1 MMKPD
6 GRKNVRRSRLAAS
19 VDVRSDAK
27 GYIVDGTA
35 GNILPH
41 RHRLTIP
48 SNPYTIQALTFRP
61 PAIMP
66 IATPRPLTQ
75 GQSDVSLDLVQP
87 YSNFPLK
94 VTGPTVWKAEDFRS
108 KPDLWKKQWSAE
120 QIRDLEQ
127 AYDLFKES
135 GKPITSITKVSLF
148 EGERKPVFGMRY

>member
-1 MMKPD
+1 M
-6 GRKNVRRSRLAAS
+6 V
-19 VDVRSDAK
+19 
-27 GYIVDGTA
+27 
-35 GNILPH
+35 
-41 RHRLTIP
+41 TIT

-108 KPDLWKKQWSAE
+108 KPDLWKKQWSEE

-127 AYDLFKES
+127 AYVRFKES

-148 EGERKPVFGMRY
+148 EEEGKAEVETRY

>member
-1 MMKPD
+1 
-6 GRKNVRRSRLAAS
+6 
-19 VDVRSDAK
+19 
-27 GYIVDGTA
+27 
-35 GNILPH
+35 
-41 RHRLTIP
+41 
-48 SNPYTIQALTFRP
+48 
-61 PAIMP
+61 MP

-108 KPDLWKKQWSAE
+108 KPDLWKKRWSAE

-127 AYDLFKES
+127 AYDRFKES

-148 EGERKPVFGMRY
+148 EEERKPEVEMRF